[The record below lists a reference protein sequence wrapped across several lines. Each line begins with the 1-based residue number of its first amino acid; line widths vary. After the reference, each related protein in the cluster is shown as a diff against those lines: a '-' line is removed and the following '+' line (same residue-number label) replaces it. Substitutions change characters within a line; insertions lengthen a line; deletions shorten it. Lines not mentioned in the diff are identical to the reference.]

1 MNKSDRTILR
11 KMQEYQKM
19 LIGAMKEFNISSS
32 NDLTSLHYMVRRGI
46 IQTVGDIFELT
57 VPLNDEILKQLPLNI
72 SFIKRFRHTASHSY
86 GLISNEI
93 AYACITHCIEK
104 KFIRKVEE
112 LLKTAETDQAQA
124 SHADQNE
131 SAPK

>member
-1 MNKSDRTILR
+1 MDMNKSDRTILK

-19 LIGAMKEFNISSS
+19 LAGAIKEFNISSS

-57 VPLNDEILKQLPLNI
+57 VPLNDEVLKQLPINI

-93 AYACITHCIEK
+93 AYACITHCTEK
-104 KFIRKVEE
+104 KFVLKVEE
-112 LLKTAETDQAQA
+112 LLEAEKIQEQAKPTEQ
-124 SHADQNE
+124 DE
-131 SAPK
+131 STS